1 MLVSAAD
8 SGFIVNFVLRPASYV
23 LRLEPDAGMGLRQAL
38 YVRMGQNPS
47 LPLLCPMKKT
57 FAPRTMLTESDHLV
71 FPPQIWTI
79 PEWNQRTTLL

>member
-8 SGFIVNFVLRPASYV
+8 SGFIVNFV

-47 LPLLCPMKKT
+47 LQLLCPMKKT
-57 FAPRTMLTESDHLV
+57 FALRSMLTESDHMVL
-71 FPPQIWTI
+71 PPQIWTI
-79 PEWNQRTTLL
+79 FEWNQRATLL